1 MRPVLVALA
10 VALVVA
16 GAAVA
21 SREPT
26 SAEQKAIRQEFTFFV
41 SQQNSPAAKD
51 NRIVSIAVSSL
62 DPRYAAARLNSKS
75 AGPSDLVLHRSGPGW
90 WVVGFGSSVGCDSAP
105 ATVMRD
111 LKVGCSP
118 PNGVAWIN
126 NCGPLV
132 SSPKE
137 LVLACGDANYLLS
150 NLRWRGWGSPKA
162 TATGVARANTCTP
175 NCAAG
180 KFRSYRMTAAA
191 TKLSTCG
198 KARYY
203 ATLTIVYPGA
213 RPAGVAKRDIHTPGC

>member
-1 MRPVLVALA
+1 MRPALVAVLVL
-10 VALVVA
+10 LVVA

-21 SREPT
+21 SRKPT
-26 SAEQKAIRQEFTFFV
+26 SVEQKGIREAFTFFV
-41 SQQNSPAAKD
+41 QQKNSPAAKD
-51 NRIVSIAVSSL
+51 NRIVTIAVSTL
-62 DPRYAAARLNSKS
+62 DPRYAVARLNSKS
-75 AGPSDLVLHRSGPGW
+75 AGPSELVLHRSGPGW
-90 WVVGFGSSVGCDSAP
+90 WIVGFGSSVNCDAGPPS
-105 ATVMRD
+105 VMRD

-132 SSPKE
+132 SAPRE
-137 LVLACGDANYLLS
+137 LVLACGDANYLLA
-150 NLRWRGWGSPKA
+150 NLKWRGWGKPTA
-162 TATGVARANTCTP
+162 TATGVAQANTCTP

-191 TKLSTCG
+191 SKLTTCG

-213 RPAGVAKRDIHTPGC
+213 RPAGLAKRDVHTLSC

>member
-1 MRPVLVALA
+1 MRPALVAIA
-10 VALVVA
+10 VTLVVVGTAA
-16 GAAVA
+16 GN
-21 SREPT
+21 RKPT
-26 SAEQKAIRQEFTFFV
+26 TAEQRAIRQAFAGFV
-41 SQQNSPAAKD
+41 AQPNSPAAKD
-51 NRIVSIAVSSL
+51 NRIVTIAVSSL
-62 DPRYAAARLNSKS
+62 DPRYAVARLNSRS
-75 AGPSDLVLHRSGPGW
+75 AGPSELVLHRGGFGW

-105 ATVMRD
+105 TSVMRD

-132 SSPKE
+132 SAPPE
-137 LVLACGDANYLLS
+137 LVLACGDANYLLA
-150 NLRWRGWGSPKA
+150 NLKWRGWGKPTA

-180 KFRSYRMTAAA
+180 KFRSYRMTATAS
-191 TKLSTCG
+191 KLSTCG

-213 RPAGVAKRDIHTPGC
+213 RPAGTAKRDVHTLGC

>member
-1 MRPVLVALA
+1 MRPALVAIA
-10 VALVVA
+10 VTLVVVGTAA
-16 GAAVA
+16 G
-21 SREPT
+21 SRKPT
-26 SAEQKAIRQEFTFFV
+26 SAEQRAIRQAFAGFV
-41 SQQNSPAAKD
+41 AQPNSPAAKD
-51 NRIVSIAVSSL
+51 NRIVTIAVSSL
-62 DPRYAAARLNSKS
+62 DPRYAVARLNSKS
-75 AGPSDLVLHRSGPGW
+75 AGPSELVLHRGGFGW

-105 ATVMRD
+105 TSVMRD

-132 SSPKE
+132 SAPP
-137 LVLACGDANYLLS
+137 LVLACGDANYLLA
-150 NLRWRGWGSPKA
+150 NLKWRGWGKPTA

-180 KFRSYRMTAAA
+180 KFRSYRMTATAS
-191 TKLSTCG
+191 KLSTCG

-213 RPAGVAKRDIHTPGC
+213 RPAGTAKRDVHTLGC